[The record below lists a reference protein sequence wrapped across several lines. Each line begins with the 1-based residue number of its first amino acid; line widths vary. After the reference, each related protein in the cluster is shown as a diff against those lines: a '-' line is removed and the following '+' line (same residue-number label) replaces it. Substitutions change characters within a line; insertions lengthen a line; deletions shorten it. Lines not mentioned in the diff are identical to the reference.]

1 MTSKLSRIFAGV
13 ILAGA
18 LAFTAS
24 AQGGT
29 PQTTAPPAKHPA
41 RTPAINKHQQ
51 NQRQRIHQG
60 VKSGELTR
68 RETARLREEQRDIRR
83 DERLARSDGKV
94 SAGERKIIRHEQR
107 KASRDIYK
115 QKHDAQKRPKA
126 RKG

>member
-29 PQTTAPPAKHPA
+29 PQTTAPRAK
-41 RTPAINKHQQ
+41 TPAINKHQQ

-60 VKSGELTR
+60 VQSGQLTR

-94 SAGERKIIRHEQR
+94 SAGERKIIRHEQK

-126 RKG
+126 KKG